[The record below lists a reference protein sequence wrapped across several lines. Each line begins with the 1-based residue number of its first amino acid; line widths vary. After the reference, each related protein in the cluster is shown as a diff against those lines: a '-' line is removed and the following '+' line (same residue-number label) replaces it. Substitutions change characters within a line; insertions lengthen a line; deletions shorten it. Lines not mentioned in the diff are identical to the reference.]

1 MWHVVSLDFYRDRRI
16 ACILQLPTDN
26 PFTSDIVGGGEIF
39 YFHVAL
45 SVVDEIALMRGYTNR
60 SAGINDQT

>member
-1 MWHVVSLDFYRDRRI
+1 MWYPLTYTVTEELLVSFSF
-16 ACILQLPTDN
+16 QTDN

-45 SVVDEIALMRGYTNR
+45 SVVDEIALMRGYTNI